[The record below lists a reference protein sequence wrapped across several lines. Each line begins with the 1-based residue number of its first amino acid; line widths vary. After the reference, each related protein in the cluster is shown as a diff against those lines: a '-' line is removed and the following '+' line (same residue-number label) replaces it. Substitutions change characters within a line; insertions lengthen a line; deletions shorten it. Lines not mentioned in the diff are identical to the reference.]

1 MAELAQGLPLL
12 QNLIISTFDC
22 DLASC
27 AVTSRGL
34 VLATSTFVRLRLLE
48 IGRIYDY
55 ERSIDLMSLHI
66 ARSISTRLPSLQSL
80 KMSNQQ
86 LISVNCQLDT
96 TMASMVSLGL
106 PKLKEFV
113 RIEHWQRTD
122 MLQSLRRTTNTSEQA
137 KRL

>member
-12 QNLIISTFDC
+12 QDLIISTFDC

-34 VLATSTFVRLRLLE
+34 ALATSTFVRLRLLE
-48 IGRIYDY
+48 IGSIHGY
-55 ERSIDLMSLHI
+55 ERPIELMSLHI
-66 ARSISTRLPSLQSL
+66 ARNISTRLPSLQSL
-80 KMSNQQ
+80 KTSNQR

-96 TMASMVSLGL
+96 TMASMVSLGI

-113 RIEHWQRTD
+113 RIEHWQRTN
-122 MLQSLRRTTNTSEQA
+122 MLQSLRRTTNMSEQV